1 MPGSVLVPHS
11 EADVWTSVVVAAVAA
26 VAVVVAAAFDAVAG
40 GVEAGVAA
48 SPGPGTWRWR
58 T

>member
-1 MPGSVLVPHS
+1 MVPGSVLVPHS
-11 EADVWTSVVVAAVAA
+11 EAGVWTSVVVV
-26 VAVVVAAAFDAVAG
+26 AVAG

-48 SPGPGTWRWR
+48 SPGPGTWRRR

>member
-1 MPGSVLVPHS
+1 MVPGSVLVPHS
-11 EADVWTSVVVAAVAA
+11 EAGVWTSVDAVAGG
-26 VAVVVAAAFDAVAG
+26 AVAG

-48 SPGPGTWRWR
+48 SPGPGTWRRR

>member
-1 MPGSVLVPHS
+1 MVPGSVLVPHS
-11 EADVWTSVVVAAVAA
+11 EAGVWTSVVVVAA
-26 VAVVVAAAFDAVAG
+26 VAVDG

-48 SPGPGTWRWR
+48 SPGPGTWRRR

>member
-1 MPGSVLVPHS
+1 MVPGSVLVPHT
-11 EADVWTSVVVAAVAA
+11 EAGVWTSVVAAV
-26 VAVVVAAAFDAVAG
+26 AVAG

>member
-11 EADVWTSVVVAAVAA
+11 EAGVWTS
-26 VAVVVAAAFDAVAG
+26 VVAAAFDDVAG

-48 SPGPGTWRWR
+48 SPGPGR

>member
-1 MPGSVLVPHS
+1 MVPGSVLFPHS
-11 EADVWTSVVVAAVAA
+11 EAGVWTSVVVVAVA
-26 VAVVVAAAFDAVAG
+26 AVAG

-48 SPGPGTWRWR
+48 SPGPGTWRRR

>member
-1 MPGSVLVPHS
+1 MVPGSVLVPHS
-11 EADVWTSVVVAAVAA
+11 EAGVWTSVVAAAFVAVAA
-26 VAVVVAAAFDAVAG
+26 VAAVAG

-48 SPGPGTWRWR
+48 SPGPGTCHWR

>member
-1 MPGSVLVPHS
+1 MVPGSVLVPHS
-11 EADVWTSVVVAAVAA
+11 EAGVWTS
-26 VAVVVAAAFDAVAG
+26 VAAAFDAVAVAG

-48 SPGPGTWRWR
+48 SPGPGTWRRR

>member
-1 MPGSVLVPHS
+1 MVPGSVLVPHS
-11 EADVWTSVVVAAVAA
+11 EAGVWTSVV
-26 VAVVVAAAFDAVAG
+26 AAAFVAVAAVAG

-58 T
+58 I